1 MSREFTNLEKIMKR
15 NPEALFARAGTVAN
29 VRKKYLK
36 YSIVLHPDKN
46 PGATKRATVLFRTM
60 TRQRNKRVY
69 EIQNPG
75 KQFKNNTKAKTTTN
89 TNTNNN
95 NRTRNKN
102 YDPRNKN
109 YNNTTEA
116 FDGGY
121 FYRKVNEKIPA
132 SAAVSKN
139 RSQAEK
145 WTQRTNPIQMQHR
158 VIDKMPARYRPC
170 GPGKRRNEKSERC
183 VLGKTRGARMEKAVY
198 EREFERFG
206 TPQAFVAMPWGR
218 EKLRRAILTYI
229 KNNPK
234 KGQQLER
241 AAANLG
247 FSVYA

>member
-1 MSREFTNLEKIMKR
+1 MCVYFKSMSRELKNLEKVMKR
-15 NPEALFARAGTVAN
+15 DPKALFARAGTVAN

-46 PGATKRATVLFRTM
+46 PGATKRATVLFRQM
-60 TRQRNKRVY
+60 TNQRNIREQ
-69 EIQNPG
+69 EIVNPKP
-75 KQFKNNTKAKTTTN
+75 KQFQKRTTTTN
-89 TNTNNN
+89 NNN

-102 YDPRNKN
+102 WDPKN
-109 YNNTTEA
+109 PNNTKEA

-121 FYRKVNEKIPA
+121 SYRMFNEKNPA
-132 SAAVSKN
+132 SAAVFKN

-158 VIDKMPARYRPC
+158 VIDKMPARHRPC
-170 GPGKRRNEKSERC
+170 GPGKRRNQTTERC
-183 VLGKTRGARMEKAVY
+183 VLGKTRGARMEKAMY

-218 EKLRRAILTYI
+218 QKLRRAILTYI

-234 KGQQLER
+234 KGKQLER

-247 FSVYA
+247 FYVYA